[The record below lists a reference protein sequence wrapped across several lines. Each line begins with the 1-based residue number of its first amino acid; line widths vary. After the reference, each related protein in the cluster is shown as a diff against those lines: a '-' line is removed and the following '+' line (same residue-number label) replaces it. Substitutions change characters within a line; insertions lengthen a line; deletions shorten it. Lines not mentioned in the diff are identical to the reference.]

1 LGDSNTKY
9 QNPRLI
15 EKALGGRG
23 LYTPGFVR
31 PRTDRAYCSSRDW
44 PRSRFPDNNLED
56 KVMEQL
62 SVREHSHMIFG
73 APCNDITNIGDIQD
87 KTEKYKLA
95 VKSSENCI
103 KIAEKALEK
112 FPMLEKVI
120 IPERMPRADHL
131 SELSEYANFALKTLA
146 EKSDLSN
153 RITIVPMEL
162 LYFSNEQEMAN
173 IFGSPSTR
181 KFDGIH
187 PKGKLGRRLYNDCLI
202 AAVRVAG
209 IAPAREVV
217 EDEVEQVP
225 TSNMFQGL
233 N

>member
-1 LGDSNTKY
+1 
-9 QNPRLI
+9 
-15 EKALGGRG
+15 
-23 LYTPGFVR
+23 
-31 PRTDRAYCSSRDW
+31 
-44 PRSRFPDNNLED
+44 
-56 KVMEQL
+56 M
-62 SVREHSHMIFG
+62 
-73 APCNDITNIGDIQD
+73 
-87 KTEKYKLA
+87 A

-131 SELSEYANFALKTLA
+131 SELSEYANFALKSLA

-153 RITIVPMEL
+153 RITIAPMEL
-162 LYFSNEQEMAN
+162 LYFTDEQEMAN
-173 IFGSPSTR
+173 IFGSPSAR

-202 AAVRVAG
+202 TAVRMAG

-217 EDEVEQVP
+217 EEEVEQVP
-225 TSNMFQGL
+225 TSNMFEGL